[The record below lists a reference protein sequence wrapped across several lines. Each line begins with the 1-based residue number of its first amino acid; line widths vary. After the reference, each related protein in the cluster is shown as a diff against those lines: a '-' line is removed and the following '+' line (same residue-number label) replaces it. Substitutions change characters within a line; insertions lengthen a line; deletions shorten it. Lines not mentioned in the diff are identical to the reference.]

1 MKAKELLIGD
11 RFSIIGNGA
20 FFVCTDKHEGTE
32 LLEYRRDDAPNKGT
46 KRHVCSFGT
55 RVIKY
60 DSIPVKVEIYYKDTY
75 TREEVAEIIMKFAMN
90 EAFDLTVLNSKRK
103 QQVEEFIKDKLI

>member
-1 MKAKELLIGD
+1 MKAKELSIGD
-11 RFSIIGNGA
+11 KFSIIGNGA
-20 FFVCTDKHEGTE
+20 FFICTDKHEGTE
-32 LLEYRRDDAPNKGT
+32 LIEYRREEGA

-60 DSIPVKVEIYYKDTY
+60 DSIPVEVVVYFKDTY
-75 TREEVAEIIMKFAMN
+75 TRDEVADIIMKFAMN

-103 QQVEEFIKDKLI
+103 QQVEEFIKTKLV